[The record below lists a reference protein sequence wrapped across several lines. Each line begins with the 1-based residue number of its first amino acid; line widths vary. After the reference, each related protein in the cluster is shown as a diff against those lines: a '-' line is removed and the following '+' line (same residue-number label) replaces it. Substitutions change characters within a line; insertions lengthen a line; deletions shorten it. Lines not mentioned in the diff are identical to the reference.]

1 MNKAGSK
8 KADKVVNNSLEEVTK
23 LVYKL
28 LEEQDDKHKMFV
40 MEGALHAIMHSLEHE
55 APSGLYSTQFIVGA
69 LNDVLLG
76 SIRRDMEEDEDDD
89 IASLPDD
96 SEVIH

>member
-1 MNKAGSK
+1 MNEAEFK
-8 KADKVVNNSLEEVTK
+8 KANKVVTNSLEEVTK

-40 MEGALHAIMHSLEHE
+40 MEGALHAVIHSLEHE

-69 LNDVLLG
+69 LNDVLLA
-76 SIRRDMEEDEDDD
+76 SIRRDMEEDDE
-89 IASLPDD
+89 IEASSPDD
-96 SEVIH
+96 SEMIH

>member
-1 MNKAGSK
+1 MDKAQIK
-8 KADKVVNNSLEEVTK
+8 KAQEVVANSLEEVTK

-69 LNDVLLG
+69 LNDILLA
-76 SIRRDMEEDEDDD
+76 SIHRDMDEDDD

>member
-1 MNKAGSK
+1 MNEAEFK
-8 KADKVVNNSLEEVTK
+8 KANKVVRNSLEEVTK

-40 MEGALHAIMHSLEHE
+40 MEGALHAVIHTLEHE

-69 LNDVLLG
+69 LNDVLLAN
-76 SIRRDMEEDEDDD
+76 IQRDVEEDNE
-89 IASLPDD
+89 IEASSPDD
-96 SEVIH
+96 SEMIH

>member
-1 MNKAGSK
+1 MNEADFK
-8 KADKVVNNSLEEVTK
+8 KANKVVTNSLEEITK

-40 MEGALHAIMHSLEHE
+40 MEGALHAVIHSLEHE

-69 LNDVLLG
+69 LNDVLLA
-76 SIRRDMEEDEDDD
+76 SIQRDVEEDNE
-89 IASLPDD
+89 IEASSPDD
-96 SEVIH
+96 SHMNH

>member
-1 MNKAGSK
+1 MDKADFNKAE
-8 KADKVVNNSLEEVTK
+8 KVVTKSLEEVTK

-40 MEGALHAIMHSLEHE
+40 MEGALHAVIHSLEHE

-76 SIRRDMEEDEDDD
+76 SIRRDMEEDDD

>member
-1 MNKAGSK
+1 MNEAEFK
-8 KADKVVNNSLEEVTK
+8 KANKVVRNSLEEVTK

-40 MEGALHAIMHSLEHE
+40 MEGALHAVIHTLEHE

-69 LNDVLLG
+69 LNDVLLAN
-76 SIRRDMEEDEDDD
+76 IQREVEEDNE
-89 IASLPDD
+89 IEASSPDD
-96 SEVIH
+96 SEMIH

>member
-1 MNKAGSK
+1 MDKAEFK
-8 KADKVVNNSLEEVTK
+8 KANKVVTKSLEEVTK

-40 MEGALHAIMHSLEHE
+40 MEGALHAVIHSLEHE
-55 APSGLYSTQFIVGA
+55 APSGLYSTQFVIGA

-76 SIRRDMEEDEDDD
+76 SIRRDMEEDD
-89 IASLPDD
+89 IESLPDD
-96 SEVIH
+96 SEMIH

>member
-1 MNKAGSK
+1 MNEAEFK
-8 KADKVVNNSLEEVTK
+8 KANKVVRNSLEEVTK

-40 MEGALHAIMHSLEHE
+40 MEGALHAVMHSLEHE

-69 LNDVLLG
+69 LNDVLLAN
-76 SIRRDMEEDEDDD
+76 IQRDVEEDNE
-89 IASLPDD
+89 IEASSPDD
-96 SEVIH
+96 SEMIH

>member
-1 MNKAGSK
+1 MNKAQIK
-8 KADKVVNNSLEEVTK
+8 KAQEVVANSLEEVTK
-23 LVYKL
+23 LIYKL

-40 MEGALHAIMHSLEHE
+40 MEGALHAVIHSLEHE

-76 SIRRDMEEDEDDD
+76 SIRRDMEEDD
-89 IASLPDD
+89 IESLPDD
-96 SEVIH
+96 SEMIH

>member
-1 MNKAGSK
+1 MNKVQIK
-8 KADKVVNNSLEEVTK
+8 KAQEVVANSLEEVTK
-23 LVYKL
+23 LIYKL

-69 LNDVLLG
+69 LNDVLLA
-76 SIRRDMEEDEDDD
+76 SIRRDMEEDE
-89 IASLPDD
+89 IEASSPDD
-96 SEVIH
+96 SEMIH

>member
-1 MNKAGSK
+1 MNEADFK
-8 KADKVVNNSLEEVTK
+8 KANKVVTNSLEEVTK

-40 MEGALHAIMHSLEHE
+40 MEGALHAVIHSLEHE

-69 LNDVLLG
+69 LNDVLLAN
-76 SIRRDMEEDEDDD
+76 IQRDVEEDNE
-89 IASLPDD
+89 IEASSPDD
-96 SEVIH
+96 SEMIH

>member
-1 MNKAGSK
+1 MDKAEFK
-8 KADKVVNNSLEEVTK
+8 KANKVVTKSLEEVTK

-40 MEGALHAIMHSLEHE
+40 MEGALHAVIHSLEHE
-55 APSGLYSTQFIVGA
+55 APSGLYSTQFVIGA

-76 SIRRDMEEDEDDD
+76 SIRRDMEEDDD
-89 IASLPDD
+89 IESLPDD
-96 SEVIH
+96 SEMIH

>member
-1 MNKAGSK
+1 MNEAEFK
-8 KADKVVNNSLEEVTK
+8 KANKVVRNSLEEVTK

-40 MEGALHAIMHSLEHE
+40 MEGALHAVIHSLEHE

-69 LNDVLLG
+69 LNDVLLA
-76 SIRRDMEEDEDDD
+76 SIRRDMEEDDE
-89 IASLPDD
+89 IEASSPDD
-96 SEVIH
+96 SEMIH

>member
-1 MNKAGSK
+1 MNKEEFK
-8 KADKVVNNSLEEVTK
+8 KANKVVRNSLEEVTK

-40 MEGALHAIMHSLEHE
+40 MEGALHAIIHSLEHE

-69 LNDVLLG
+69 LNDVLLAN
-76 SIRRDMEEDEDDD
+76 IQRDVEEDNE
-89 IASLPDD
+89 IEASSPDD
-96 SEVIH
+96 SEMIH

>member
-1 MNKAGSK
+1 MDKAQIK
-8 KADKVVNNSLEEVTK
+8 KAQEVVANSLEEVTK

-40 MEGALHAIMHSLEHE
+40 MEGALHAVIHSLEHE

-69 LNDVLLG
+69 LNDILLA
-76 SIRRDMEEDEDDD
+76 SIRRDMEEDDD
-89 IASLPDD
+89 IESLPDD
-96 SEVIH
+96 SEMIH

>member
-1 MNKAGSK
+1 MDKAEFK
-8 KADKVVNNSLEEVTK
+8 KANKVVTKSLEEVTK

-40 MEGALHAIMHSLEHE
+40 MEGALHAVIHSLEHE

-69 LNDVLLG
+69 LNEVLLG
-76 SIRRDMEEDEDDD
+76 SIRRDMEEDD
-89 IASLPDD
+89 IESLPDD
-96 SEVIH
+96 SEMIH

>member
-1 MNKAGSK
+1 MNKEEFK
-8 KADKVVNNSLEEVTK
+8 KANKVVRNSLEEVTK

-40 MEGALHAIMHSLEHE
+40 MEGALHAVIHTLEHE

-69 LNDVLLG
+69 LNDVLLAN
-76 SIRRDMEEDEDDD
+76 IQRDVEEDNE
-89 IASLPDD
+89 IEASSPDD
-96 SEVIH
+96 SEMIH

>member
-1 MNKAGSK
+1 MNEAEFK
-8 KADKVVNNSLEEVTK
+8 KANKVVANSLEEVTK

-40 MEGALHAIMHSLEHE
+40 MEGALHAVIHSLEHE

-76 SIRRDMEEDEDDD
+76 SIRRDMEEDD
-89 IASLPDD
+89 IESLPDD

>member
-1 MNKAGSK
+1 MNKEQFK
-8 KADKVVNNSLEEVTK
+8 KADKVVKNSLEEVTK

-76 SIRRDMEEDEDDD
+76 SIRRDMEEDE
-89 IASLPDD
+89 IESSPDD
-96 SEVIH
+96 SDMIH

>member
-1 MNKAGSK
+1 MNEAEFK
-8 KADKVVNNSLEEVTK
+8 KANKVVRNSLEEVTK

-40 MEGALHAIMHSLEHE
+40 MEGALHAVIHTLEHE

-69 LNDVLLG
+69 LNDVLLAN
-76 SIRRDMEEDEDDD
+76 IQRDVEEDNE
-89 IASLPDD
+89 IEASSPDD
-96 SEVIH
+96 SDMIH

>member
-1 MNKAGSK
+1 MDKAEFK
-8 KADKVVNNSLEEVTK
+8 KANKVVTKSLEEVTK

-40 MEGALHAIMHSLEHE
+40 MEGALHAVIHSLEHE
-55 APSGLYSTQFIVGA
+55 APSGLYSTQFIVGS

-76 SIRRDMEEDEDDD
+76 SIRRDMEEDD
-89 IASLPDD
+89 IESLPDD
-96 SEVIH
+96 SEMIH